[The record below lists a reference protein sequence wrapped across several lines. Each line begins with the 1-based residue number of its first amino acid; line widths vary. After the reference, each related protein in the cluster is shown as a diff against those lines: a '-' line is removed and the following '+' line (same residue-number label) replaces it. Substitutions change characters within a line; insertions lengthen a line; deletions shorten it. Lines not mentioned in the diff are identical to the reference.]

1 MKAIQITI
9 DERLLKDLDQDTEVR
24 RQGRSAVIRR
34 AVFAYLRNKRRKTI
48 AEAYRRTYGGRRAAD
63 VDWVGWA
70 NDTAWPDE

>member
-9 DERLLKDLDQDTEVR
+9 DERLLGALDQDDEVQ

-34 AVFAYLRNKRRKTI
+34 AVFDYLRKKRRQGI
-48 AEAYRRTYGGRRAAD
+48 VDAYRRAYGGRRAAD
-63 VDWVGWA
+63 VDWVGWT